1 MGGPRKPKEP
11 SKAERTAE
19 IMDKLLADIDPL
31 IVASGFMGAI
41 ATAGGVTPPFTRML
55 SAINSEAGSDVRKI
69 LELRGVS
76 AWWETLKVGS
86 FPVFV
91 ADLLLPSSEQAT
103 KNPQLYA
110 LMISGAF
117 EAMLMMAFAK
127 NPNSMQLLGKVI
139 DAATPL

>member
-11 SKAERTAE
+11 TKTERTTE
-19 IMDKLLADIDPL
+19 MMDKLLADIDPL

-55 SAINSEAGSDVRKI
+55 SAINSEAGSDVRRI
-69 LELRGVS
+69 LEAPGVS
-76 AWWETLKVGS
+76 AWWQTLKVGS
-86 FPVFV
+86 LPVFL
-91 ADLLLPSSEQAT
+91 ADLILPSSEQAT
-103 KNPQLYA
+103 KDPQLYA

-127 NPNSMQLLGKVI
+127 NPNSMELLGKIV